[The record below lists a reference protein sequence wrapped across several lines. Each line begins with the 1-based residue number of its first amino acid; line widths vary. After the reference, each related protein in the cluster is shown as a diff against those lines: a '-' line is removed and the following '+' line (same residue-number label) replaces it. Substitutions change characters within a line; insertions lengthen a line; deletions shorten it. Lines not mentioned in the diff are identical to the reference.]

1 VPIVLSAAGLNG
13 SFFTSELMLT
23 NRGSQ
28 TALLEY
34 GYTEAFGGGSGAGID
49 VLGAGKQRILP
60 DAITY
65 LRSIGVPIPES
76 GNRGGTL
83 LINVAGLSSTSD
95 VGVTVRTTTKVEAG
109 RPVWHIPPFQRAM
122 L

>member
-1 VPIVLSAAGLNG
+1 
-13 SFFTSELMLT
+13 MLI

-28 TALLEY
+28 TTLLQYE
-34 GYTEAFGGGSGAGID
+34 YTEAFGGGSGSAID
-49 VLGAGKQRILP
+49 ILGAGKQRILP

-65 LRSIGVPIPES
+65 LRSVAVPVPES

-83 LINVAGLSSTSD
+83 LVNAAGLTTTSD
-95 VGVTVRTTTKVEAG
+95 VGVTVRTTTKVDGGQAG
-109 RPVWHIPPFQRAM
+109 LAIPPFQRAM